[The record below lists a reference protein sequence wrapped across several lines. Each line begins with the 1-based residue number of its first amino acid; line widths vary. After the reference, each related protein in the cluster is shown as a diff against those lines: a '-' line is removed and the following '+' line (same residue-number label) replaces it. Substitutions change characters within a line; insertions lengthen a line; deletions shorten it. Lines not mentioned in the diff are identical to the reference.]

1 VSGVCRDALAD
12 GAPNPAGSF
21 LRRARDGKI
30 TLVTADKHLRIDLRS
45 ERDRVVLALHGE
57 LDLVGAPLLQGEIE
71 SAAVEGAPL
80 IVLDLE
86 DLQFIDSSG
95 LRVILSAHERA
106 RERGQAFA
114 LTRGS
119 QQVQRL
125 LSIAGVSGHL
135 HIIASPDELIAPGQ
149 KG

>member
-1 VSGVCRDALAD
+1 
-12 GAPNPAGSF
+12 
-21 LRRARDGKI
+21 
-30 TLVTADKHLRIDLRS
+30 VTADKHLRIDLRS
-45 ERDRVVLALHGE
+45 EQDRVVLALHGE
-57 LDLVGAPLLQGEIE
+57 LDLVGAPLLQSEIE
-71 SAAVEGAPL
+71 SAAVDAAPL
-80 IVLDLE
+80 LVLDLE

-106 RERGQAFA
+106 RERGQGFA

-119 QQVQRL
+119 PQVQRL

-135 HIIASPDELIAPGQ
+135 QIISSPDELLAPGS

>member
-1 VSGVCRDALAD
+1 M
-12 GAPNPAGSF
+12 
-21 LRRARDGKI
+21 
-30 TLVTADKHLRIDLRS
+30 
-45 ERDRVVLALHGE
+45 LALHGE

-135 HIIASPDELIAPGQ
+135 QIIASPDELIA
-149 KG
+149 

>member
-1 VSGVCRDALAD
+1 M
-12 GAPNPAGSF
+12 
-21 LRRARDGKI
+21 
-30 TLVTADKHLRIDLRS
+30 TADKHLRIDVRN
-45 ERDRVVLALHGE
+45 EQDRVVLALHGE
-57 LDLVGAPLLQGEIE
+57 LDLVGAPLLQAEVDDP
-71 SAAVEGAPL
+71 AVEAAPM

-135 HIIASPDELIAPGQ
+135 KIIASPDELPAQGT
-149 KG
+149 

>member
-1 VSGVCRDALAD
+1 M
-12 GAPNPAGSF
+12 
-21 LRRARDGKI
+21 
-30 TLVTADKHLRIDLRS
+30 TADKHLQIDLRS
-45 ERDRVVLALHGE
+45 EQDRVVLALHGE
-57 LDLVGAPLLQGEIE
+57 LDLVGAPLLQGQIDSE
-71 SAAVEGAPL
+71 AVKQAPMV
-80 IVLDLE
+80 VLDLE

-106 RERGQAFA
+106 RERGQTFA

-135 HIIASPDELIAPGQ
+135 MVLASPDEAQEAQDQDGPPAA
-149 KG
+149 

>member
-1 VSGVCRDALAD
+1 
-12 GAPNPAGSF
+12 
-21 LRRARDGKI
+21 
-30 TLVTADKHLRIDLRS
+30 VTADKHLRIELRS
-45 ERDRVVLALHGE
+45 GQDRVVLALHGE
-57 LDLVGAPLLQGEIE
+57 LDLVGAPLLQGEVE

-86 DLQFIDSSG
+86 DLQFMDSSG

-106 RERGQAFA
+106 RARGQTFA

-125 LSIAGVSGHL
+125 LSIAGVTGHL
-135 HIIASPDELIAPGQ
+135 NIIDSPDELTAPGQ